1 MYSPQK
7 IVAMLHAAKTT
18 PQLIVVLYQLQLAGF
33 DMQIEIDRILSR
45 SKLTV
50 FQLDKLWIYART
62 LYKTQQ
68 LKANNY
74 TNKPD

>member
-18 PQLIVVLYQLQLAGF
+18 PQLIVVLYQMQLAGM
-33 DMQIEIDRILSR
+33 DVQPEIDRILSR
-45 SKLTV
+45 SKLTI

-62 LYKTQQ
+62 LYNGQQ
-68 LKANNY
+68 QKPNNY